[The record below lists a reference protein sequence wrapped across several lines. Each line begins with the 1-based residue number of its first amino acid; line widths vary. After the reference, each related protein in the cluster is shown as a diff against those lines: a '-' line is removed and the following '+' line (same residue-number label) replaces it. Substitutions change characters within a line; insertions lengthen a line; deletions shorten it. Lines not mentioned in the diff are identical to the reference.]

1 MNMLHLVFVK
11 VKNMKTVVAH
21 AFNPRTREA
30 EAGRFLSSRPDWSTE
45 WVPGKPGLYR
55 ETLSQKKNNQK
66 NVWKHKNQNTDT
78 CYKVGK
84 KLRDYRGQS
93 GQRRWQLKQKKE
105 LGRTEGK
112 GLQVGRGLPRSVR
125 DEG

>member
-45 WVPGKPGLYR
+45 
-55 ETLSQKKNNQK
+55 
-66 NVWKHKNQNTDT
+66 
-78 CYKVGK
+78 
-84 KLRDYRGQS
+84 
-93 GQRRWQLKQKKE
+93 
-105 LGRTEGK
+105 
-112 GLQVGRGLPRSVR
+112 
-125 DEG
+125 